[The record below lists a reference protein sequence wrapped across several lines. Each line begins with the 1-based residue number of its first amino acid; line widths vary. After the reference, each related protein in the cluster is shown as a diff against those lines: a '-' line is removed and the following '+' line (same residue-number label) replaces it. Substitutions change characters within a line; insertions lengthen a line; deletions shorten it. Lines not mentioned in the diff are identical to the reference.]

1 MAKYGPGGNKGQVI
15 GLAPIRKP
23 HTGKK
28 PPLMSLP
35 KMPSPQN
42 PSRWA
47 SAPARIP
54 RAKGPVMKGKVRGP
68 T

>member
-1 MAKYGPGGNKGQVI
+1 MAKYGPGGKKGQVI

-28 PPLMSLP
+28 PPLMKLP
-35 KMPSPQN
+35 KLGSQN

-47 SAPARIP
+47 S
-54 RAKGPVMKGKVRGP
+54 GGKCK
-68 T
+68 